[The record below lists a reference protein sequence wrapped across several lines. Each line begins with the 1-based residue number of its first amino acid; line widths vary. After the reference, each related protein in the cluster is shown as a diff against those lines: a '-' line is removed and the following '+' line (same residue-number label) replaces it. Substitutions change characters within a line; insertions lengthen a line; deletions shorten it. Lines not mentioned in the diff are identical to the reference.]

1 MIISSLL
8 LSGAGLLLLFFSDQ
22 SLFNR
27 QLISVVIGI
36 VLFFVFR
43 RIDARMLQRVWWIW
57 YALVIVMLALV
68 FLGPEV
74 RGAQRWIELFGERIQ
89 PSELMKPLFVV
100 SLAGYVSM
108 RKKFGLKQFIL
119 FVLFFIAP
127 FLLVF
132 EEPDLGN
139 AVVYLFTFLSLL
151 FISQFQLRYYI
162 LPILILLVGIPFTW
176 PHLENYQKL
185 RILTFINP
193 TYDIQGAGYNAY
205 QALIAVGSGG
215 WLGKGLGQGTQ
226 SKLAFLPEYH
236 TDFVFAA
243 GIEQVG
249 FIGGLVL
256 LVLYAYFLFSIL
268 NNGI

>member
-127 FLLVF
+127 FLLLNLAHGKTERHKSITVAS
-132 EEPDLGN
+132 N
-139 AVVYLFTFLSLL
+139 A
-151 FISQFQLRYYI
+151 
-162 LPILILLVGIPFTW
+162 
-176 PHLENYQKL
+176 
-185 RILTFINP
+185 
-193 TYDIQGAGYNAY
+193 
-205 QALIAVGSGG
+205 
-215 WLGKGLGQGTQ
+215 
-226 SKLAFLPEYH
+226 
-236 TDFVFAA
+236 
-243 GIEQVG
+243 
-249 FIGGLVL
+249 
-256 LVLYAYFLFSIL
+256 
-268 NNGI
+268 

>member
-119 FVLFFIAP
+119 
-127 FLLVF
+127 
-132 EEPDLGN
+132 
-139 AVVYLFTFLSLL
+139 
-151 FISQFQLRYYI
+151 
-162 LPILILLVGIPFTW
+162 
-176 PHLENYQKL
+176 
-185 RILTFINP
+185 
-193 TYDIQGAGYNAY
+193 
-205 QALIAVGSGG
+205 
-215 WLGKGLGQGTQ
+215 
-226 SKLAFLPEYH
+226 
-236 TDFVFAA
+236 
-243 GIEQVG
+243 
-249 FIGGLVL
+249 
-256 LVLYAYFLFSIL
+256 
-268 NNGI
+268 